1 MVVGIVLGLAMPDTY
16 SAVTRALLGWN
27 VAAWLYLVLVSV
39 MMWRSDHTRLRRVAA
54 AQAERAVAVLIIVV
68 LAVFASLA
76 GIVIELA
83 RAKVPGTSHALPHVV
98 FALATVAGS
107 WLLMPALFSLTYAS
121 EYWRT
126 AHGDGLRFPDASNGF
141 KPLYSDFLYFSFT
154 IAVAS
159 QTSDVEVLTRQMR
172 RLVGLH
178 SVLSFLFNT
187 AILALT
193 INIAA
198 SMF

>member
-1 MVVGIVLGLAMPDTY
+1 MNAPGQIRCLQAGRRGDRRLHYILPVLPA
-16 SAVTRALLGWN
+16 SFALVHLPP
-27 VAAWLYLVLVSV
+27 S
-39 MMWRSDHTRLRRVAA
+39 R
-54 AQAERAVAVLIIVV
+54 
-68 LAVFASLA
+68 SLA
-76 GIVIELA
+76 RSLQF
-83 RAKVPGTSHALPHVV
+83 PG
-98 FALATVAGS
+98 
-107 WLLMPALFSLTYAS
+107 AS
-121 EYWRT
+121 
-126 AHGDGLRFPDASNGF
+126 DGF
-141 KPLYSDFLYFSFT
+141 KPFYSDFLYFSFT

-159 QTSDVEVLTRQMR
+159 QTSDVEVPTRQMR

>member
-1 MVVGIVLGLAMPDTY
+1 MRPD
-16 SAVTRALLGWN
+16 
-27 VAAWLYLVLVSV
+27 VS
-39 MMWRSDHTRLRRVAA
+39 D
-54 AQAERAVAVLIIVV
+54 
-68 LAVFASLA
+68 
-76 GIVIELA
+76 
-83 RAKVPGTSHALPHVV
+83 
-98 FALATVAGS
+98 
-107 WLLMPALFSLTYAS
+107 
-121 EYWRT
+121 
-126 AHGDGLRFPDASNGF
+126 GF
-141 KPLYSDFLYFSFT
+141 KPLYSDFLYLSFT

-159 QTSDVEVLTRQMR
+159 QTADAAVLTRQMR